1 MAKRSMSMRLET
13 TTAMKKRRRVGAT
26 RKPVYCDIPTKRI
39 TSVPNGMWQ
48 VQVRMDEKGT
58 RERSNWLD
66 IHAPQSNKDAAMQM
80 MHNRCVV
87 VPENMSV

>member
-1 MAKRSMSMRLET
+1 MARGFYSTET
-13 TTAMKKRRRVGAT
+13 TTAMKKRRRVGGA

-39 TSVPNGMWQ
+39 ISAPNGIWQ

-66 IHAPQSNKDAAMQM
+66 IHAPQDKAAAEQM

-87 VPENMSV
+87 VPENMAV